1 MVSVSASIDAAS
13 VSAFSSALAE
23 YQKTM
28 KKDAETAPRIAAIM
42 VCKSLRARTKVAKKN
57 KGMKVIVSNDS
68 PKWITYKNGQKLAAP
83 LRRWKVTLT
92 DRGKTFTKYVYAG
105 TMSEMK
111 QQLRLLVGTNY
122 YPLDASGN
130 GLKKKGGVRGLAKK
144 SWGWVMHNIYNG
156 DAPDTP
162 WQRRNRDRRN
172 PKDAAKESMSRPFLA
187 IISNRL
193 GYAMDA
199 LKGGTVSINEAIE
212 KATNSILKR
221 VKTRNFGRT

>member
-13 VSAFSSALAE
+13 VSAFNSALSE

-28 KKDAETAPRIAAIM
+28 RKDAETAPRMAAIM
-42 VCKSLRARTKVAKKN
+42 VCKSLRARTKVSKKN
-57 KGMKVIVSNDS
+57 KGMKVVVSEEK
-68 PKWITYKNGQKLAAP
+68 PKWISYKNGQKLPKP

-92 DRGKTFTKYVYAG
+92 DRGRTFTKYVYAG
-105 TMSEMK
+105 TTAEMK

-122 YPLDASGN
+122 YPLDATGN
-130 GLKKKGGVRGLAKK
+130 GLKKKGGVRGLAKR

-156 DAPDTP
+156 AAPDTP
-162 WQRRNRDRRN
+162 WQRRNRDKRN
-172 PKDAAKESMSRPFLA
+172 PKDAAKESTSRPFLA
-187 IISNRL
+187 VISNRL

-199 LKGGTVSINEAIE
+199 LKGGSASINEAIE

-221 VKTRNFGRT
+221 VKTRNFGRS